1 MSIMKAVFSAKT
13 RAALSRASDKK
24 IKANLK
30 GDKLQIGGTLI
41 ISKGGEKV
49 LVDFKQEAPG
59 DHIPLQTV
67 LDAFGIKGETP
78 KTEGAEGGTVVCND
92 DVCQMK

>member
-13 RAALSRASDKK
+13 RAALSRASDKN
-24 IKANLK
+24 IKANMK
-30 GDKLQIGGTLI
+30 GEKLQIGGTLI
-41 ISKGGEKV
+41 IGKGGEV
-49 LVDFKQEAPG
+49 LEDFKQEAPG

-67 LDAFGIKGETP
+67 LNAFGIKAEAP
-78 KTEGAEGGTVVCND
+78 KTDGAEGGAVVCND